1 MRLPAGLEK
10 SQHGFFPLCSTDRVT
25 SYYSSTDCSK
35 KNVLQ
40 IVLHVS
46 EINFNAAFSR
56 PKEGSPRA
64 PAERSSSGGVA
75 SERLARLGDVLAHGA
90 VAFVVDDAVALRLPG
105 AAKIAPPGRLAI
117 VAHVPDPRQRP
128 GAHGCGGHESSLE
141 AGLVERH
148 LRLGTEG
155 GVLPSLW
162 HVSAEMVDEAKLR
175 RVSGIEAS
183 RGRDEQ
189 ERLQPH
195 RERVIIDVLC
205 QLCTFAQNRRARVRV
220 LTLAS
225 VLPVSTAAIS

>member
-10 SQHGFFPLCSTDRVT
+10 SQHGFLPLCSTDRVT

-90 VAFVVDDAVALRLPG
+90 VAFVVDDAVALRLPETKPNFG
-105 AAKIAPPGRLAI
+105 
-117 VAHVPDPRQRP
+117 
-128 GAHGCGGHESSLE
+128 ES
-141 AGLVERH
+141 A
-148 LRLGTEG
+148 
-155 GVLPSLW
+155 
-162 HVSAEMVDEAKLR
+162 
-175 RVSGIEAS
+175 AS
-183 RGRDEQ
+183 RPRVVATSKSAGNLI
-189 ERLQPH
+189 ER
-195 RERVIIDVLC
+195 E
-205 QLCTFAQNRRARVRV
+205 
-220 LTLAS
+220 
-225 VLPVSTAAIS
+225 